1 MKTKHYL
8 IFLIVFVF
16 YLLHFII
23 GFKNVYNNLLNFH
36 IFSDYTYYYLNWIN
50 NIQLPFIYNNTNFH
64 YMPFFLL
71 LLKLFWF
78 EPSILWPIF
87 SIINFY
93 YLNKIKKIEL
103 ELYFLNPIILLYC
116 FYSLMNPIFYTT
128 FLTISIYYYIN
139 QKYKQSFL
147 FLGISIMFKQ
157 FSILY
162 FILLALNLIHKT
174 NFKFT
179 LKKIIYTFIPLLS
192 FFIFIK
198 NLNDIKNILNDGFAL
213 PVTNFTYSF
222 NLGVILNTILY
233 FFNLQFLTIIIF
245 IISLIIIYLKNYK
258 TNDIIYSILMIQ
270 FIFYIF
276 YSRGIFKYYLIESLP
291 FLLLRIKNKNWITL
305 LSFIFCILNIYIS
318 FFILILI
325 FKYLINK
332 EENLNENKQKNIIPH
347 IMATKCC

>member
-1 MKTKHYL
+1 
-8 IFLIVFVF
+8 
-16 YLLHFII
+16 
-23 GFKNVYNNLLNFH
+23 
-36 IFSDYTYYYLNWIN
+36 
-50 NIQLPFIYNNTNFH
+50 
-64 YMPFFLL
+64 
-71 LLKLFWF
+71 
-78 EPSILWPIF
+78 
-87 SIINFY
+87 
-93 YLNKIKKIEL
+93 
-103 ELYFLNPIILLYC
+103 
-116 FYSLMNPIFYTT
+116 
-128 FLTISIYYYIN
+128 
-139 QKYKQSFL
+139 
-147 FLGISIMFKQ
+147 MFKQ